1 MRTVGDVRG
10 TAVRDITPG
19 VMRRRAANRR
29 TGRVVG
35 RPAHGDIPVEV
46 GRKRVDVVA
55 CREADDADLPT
66 VDGDDA
72 DLHASALPDE
82 LHTVPVPLLA
92 AVLELREH
100 DGVGQKLEVR
110 QGMSNV
116 KRDSVFDVP
125 ADQPEN
131 GVLN

>member
-1 MRTVGDVRG
+1 LRQI
-10 TAVRDITPG
+10 TAVIEVRHRRIGRRSGCPG
-19 VMRRRAANRR
+19 
-29 TGRVVG
+29 
-35 RPAHGDIPVEV
+35 
-46 GRKRVDVVA
+46 
-55 CREADDADLPT
+55 DDADLPT

>member
-1 MRTVGDVRG
+1 
-10 TAVRDITPG
+10 
-19 VMRRRAANRR
+19 
-29 TGRVVG
+29 
-35 RPAHGDIPVEV
+35 
-46 GRKRVDVVA
+46 
-55 CREADDADLPT
+55 
-66 VDGDDA
+66 
-72 DLHASALPDE
+72 
-82 LHTVPVPLLA
+82 LA